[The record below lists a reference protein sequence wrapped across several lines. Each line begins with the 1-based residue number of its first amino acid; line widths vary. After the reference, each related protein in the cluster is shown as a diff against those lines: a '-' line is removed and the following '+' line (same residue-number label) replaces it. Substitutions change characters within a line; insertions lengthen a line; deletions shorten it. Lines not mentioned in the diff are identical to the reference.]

1 MLINAIDPEE
11 SRIAVVE
18 DGVLQELHVEL
29 ANREA
34 YLGNIYKGK
43 VVNIEPSIGAA
54 FVAFG
59 GRVNGF
65 LHVSDVLPAYGRD
78 DFRLDDVIEGR
89 ARVDVDDGPES
100 MQQALSDDDDDDDD
114 ESPSPKTSARAGGS
128 SGGSS
133 KGGGKKRSASKGAVV
148 AAGDAADGHEPS
160 ADVDSGGA
168 VDSTE
173 ADDSAVGGADA
184 SVGQAERGSADQ
196 SKDDHGDD
204 SHGDDVP
211 AAEEASEESGKET
224 TEDDDA
230 VIEAVDDVQVGD
242 EAGDDDG
249 HDDDHGDFG
258 FGHGLS
264 ERPHAMAAHDPGGDD
279 GSDGSDHDVA
289 GAPASGREPRSGE
302 RSDEHSDEQSGGD
315 ERSSDRVEPE
325 ARESAGQPSG
335 DGPDRDVADGEAA
348 DGPVRKKR
356 SRSRRSRARK
366 GADRGAAAD
375 GEAGHEVAAEGADGA
390 ENAEAASAD
399 EQSGAAGDDL
409 VAPEG
414 ANKPARKKR
423 SRRGSGGDGDSRP
436 ASGRQGG
443 GRQVDVRQGG
453 NRSGKGRSG
462 QEGHDRRLP
471 RGNRPTIDQLLKKGQ
486 EVVVQITKEGIGT
499 KGPTLTTYV
508 SLPGRCLVLMPSL
521 PKCGVSRKIEDGRE
535 RRRLKRVVRELDET
549 GSGGIGFI
557 VRTAGIDKSLED
569 VQRDRDYLK
578 KIWEMVA
585 QRLKVTKAPA
595 LLYQESDL
603 VLKAMRD
610 QFTPDI
616 ADVVVDSEDV
626 HMRIR
631 DFAEKLM
638 PLMADRI
645 KRHAVT
651 TPLFHSFGIEKDV
664 EELYEPKVD
673 LPNGAS
679 IVIDQAEA
687 LVAIDVNS
695 GKYKAGGQGSDET
708 AYRTNLETIPEIVRQ
723 LRLRDLGGL
732 IIIDFID
739 MSHEKHRRGVE
750 RKIIDALR
758 GDRARIK
765 VGRISPFGMMEITR
779 QRVGPGLKRTVFMQ
793 CPHCKGAGWSRTVQS
808 KALSVL
814 REARALVNLK
824 GYSMLQVFVAPAV
837 SDYLVNYK
845 RRAVLETEDAVG
857 KSIVFRP
864 EQSYPIDV
872 VHYRFLTGD
881 GQEARIAI
889 PAGLGVK
896 A

>member
-65 LHVSDVLPAYGRD
+65 LHVSDVLPAYGRP
-78 DFRLDDVIEGR
+78 DFVLDDVIEGR
-89 ARVDVDDGPES
+89 ARVDVDDGPEAV
-100 MQQALSDDDDDDDD
+100 QQALSDDDDDDAD
-114 ESPSPKTSARAGGS
+114 PST
-128 SGGSS
+128 
-133 KGGGKKRSASKGAVV
+133 GGGDGGTAEPVV
-148 AAGDAADGHEPS
+148 EES
-160 ADVDSGGA
+160 NV
-168 VDSTE
+168 TI
-173 ADDSAVGGADA
+173 
-184 SVGQAERGSADQ
+184 AE
-196 SKDDHGDD
+196 
-204 SHGDDVP
+204 
-211 AAEEASEESGKET
+211 AEEADAAPTDVHDAEPAPGEDPAEEVSPAEEPDEGSDAEDAPGAADEPDDSSGEGASDR
-224 TEDDDA
+224 TE
-230 VIEAVDDVQVGD
+230 G
-242 EAGDDDG
+242 
-249 HDDDHGDFG
+249 G
-258 FGHGLS
+258 FGHGID
-264 ERPHAMAAHDPGGDD
+264 ERPLRMAAAGGEGDDDVDSPVPPQGEPVPPQATGQPVEGGATDAPAGDGAAPAEVGGD
-279 GSDGSDHDVA
+279 
-289 GAPASGREPRSGE
+289 APGE
-302 RSDEHSDEQSGGD
+302 GG
-315 ERSSDRVEPE
+315 
-325 ARESAGQPSG
+325 G
-335 DGPDRDVADGEAA
+335 
-348 DGPVRKKR
+348 
-356 SRSRRSRARK
+356 
-366 GADRGAAAD
+366 
-375 GEAGHEVAAEGADGA
+375 EGADDAPQNG
-390 ENAEAASAD
+390 N
-399 EQSGAAGDDL
+399 GD
-409 VAPEG
+409 
-414 ANKPARKKR
+414 
-423 SRRGSGGDGDSRP
+423 
-436 ASGRQGG
+436 GG
-443 GRQVDVRQGG
+443 GRR
-453 NRSGKGRSG
+453 NRRNRR
-462 QEGHDRRLP
+462 DRRDRDRRGGGAGGGGGDRRP
-471 RGNRPTIDQLLKKGQ
+471 RGPRPTIDQLLRKGQ
-486 EVVVQITKEGIGT
+486 EVVVQITKEGIGS

-535 RRRLKRVVRELDET
+535 RKRLKRIVRELDET

-557 VRTAGIDKSLED
+557 VRTAGINKSLQDLE
-569 VQRDRDYLK
+569 RDRDYLK

-585 QRLKVTKAPA
+585 QRLKVTRAPA

-626 HMRIR
+626 FLRIR
-631 DFAEKLM
+631 DFADKLM
-638 PLMADRI
+638 PHMSDRI
-645 KRHAVT
+645 KNHSMT
-651 TPLFHSFGIEKDV
+651 TPLFHHFGIEKEV
-664 EELYEPKVD
+664 EALYQPRVD

-679 IVIDQAEA
+679 IVIDQTEA

-695 GKYKAGGQGSDET
+695 GKFKAGGDSDET
-708 AYRTNLETIPEIVRQ
+708 AFRTNLDAIPEIVRH

-750 RKIIDALR
+750 RRLIEALR

-765 VGRISPFGMMEITR
+765 VGRISPFGMLEITR

-814 REARALVNLK
+814 REVRALLNLK
-824 GYSMLQVFVAPAV
+824 GYSVLQVFAAPAV
-837 SDYLVNYK
+837 TDYLVNYK
-845 RRAVLETEDAVG
+845 RRGILELEDAVG
-857 KSIVFRP
+857 KTIVFRP
-864 EQSYPIDV
+864 EPSYPIDV

>member
-78 DFRLDDVIEGR
+78 DFQLEDVIEGR
-89 ARVDVDDGPES
+89 ARVDADDGPES
-100 MQQALSDDDDDDDD
+100 MQQALSDDDDDDDGD
-114 ESPSPKTSARAGGS
+114 GDGG
-128 SGGSS
+128 
-133 KGGGKKRSASKGAVV
+133 V
-148 AAGDAADGHEPS
+148 EPS
-160 ADVDSGGA
+160 RGDVD
-168 VDSTE
+168 
-173 ADDSAVGGADA
+173 
-184 SVGQAERGSADQ
+184 
-196 SKDDHGDD
+196 H
-204 SHGDDVP
+204 
-211 AAEEASEESGKET
+211 EESNVALAEHDEAEAEPVDPEAVAD
-224 TEDDDA
+224 EDDDA
-230 VIEAVDDVQVGD
+230 
-242 EAGDDDG
+242 DDDARA
-249 HDDDHGDFG
+249 DDA
-258 FGHGLS
+258 S
-264 ERPHAMAAHDPGGDD
+264 RPEPDDEPFADDAADREVD
-279 GSDGSDHDVA
+279 GEG
-289 GAPASGREPRSGE
+289 PARG
-302 RSDEHSDEQSGGD
+302 
-315 ERSSDRVEPE
+315 
-325 ARESAGQPSG
+325 
-335 DGPDRDVADGEAA
+335 ADGER
-348 DGPVRKKR
+348 PLNM
-356 SRSRRSRARK
+356 
-366 GADRGAAAD
+366 
-375 GEAGHEVAAEGADGA
+375 VA
-390 ENAEAASAD
+390 
-399 EQSGAAGDDL
+399 
-409 VAPEG
+409 
-414 ANKPARKKR
+414 
-423 SRRGSGGDGDSRP
+423 GGDGRDEADGGEGAGDGGGGEP
-436 ASGRQGG
+436 AQPAGSPAAGAAPDQGG
-443 GRQVDVRQGG
+443 GERR
-453 NRSGKGRSG
+453 
-462 QEGHDRRLP
+462 DRRRGRRGGRDRGGDRRP
-471 RGNRPTIDQLLKKGQ
+471 RGPRPTIDQLLKKGQ
-486 EVVVQITKEGIGT
+486 EVVVQITKEGIGS
-499 KGPTLTTYV
+499 KGPTLTTYI

-521 PKCGVSRKIEDGRE
+521 PKCGVSRKIEDGHE
-535 RRRLKRVVRELDET
+535 RKRLKRIVRELDET
-549 GSGGIGFI
+549 GHGGIGFI
-557 VRTAGIDKSLED
+557 VRTAGVNKSLQD
-569 VQRDRDYLK
+569 LQRDRDYLK

-585 QRLKVTKAPA
+585 QRLKVTRAPA

-616 ADVVVDSEDV
+616 ADVVVDCEDV
-626 HMRIR
+626 FLRIR

-638 PLMADRI
+638 PHMAERI
-645 KRHAVT
+645 KQHAMT
-651 TPLFHSFGIEKDV
+651 TPLFHHFGIEKDV
-664 EELYEPKVD
+664 ESLYQPKVD

-695 GKYKAGGQGSDET
+695 GRYKAGGDTDET
-708 AYRTNLETIPEIVRQ
+708 AYRTNLDAIPEIVRQ

-739 MSHEKHRRGVE
+739 MAHEKQRRGVE
-750 RKIIDALR
+750 RKLIDALR

-765 VGRISPFGMMEITR
+765 VGRISPFGMLEITR

-814 REARALVNLK
+814 RESRALVNLK
-824 GYSMLQVFVAPAV
+824 GFSVLQIFVAPAV
-837 SDYLVNYK
+837 ADYLVNYK
-845 RRAVLETEDAVG
+845 RRAVLELEDAVG
-857 KSIVFRP
+857 KSLVFRP
-864 EQSYPIDV
+864 EASYPIDV

>member
-65 LHVSDVLPAYGRD
+65 LHVSDVLPAYGRPE
-78 DFRLDDVIEGR
+78 FVLDDVIEGR

-100 MQQALSDDDDDDDD
+100 MQQALADDD
-114 ESPSPKTSARAGGS
+114 EEDDATPAAGGGEAVQPVAEESNVTMAEEPIADGGDDADDADGVSEDADGEEAAQDGGHDDIEAVPEAEGEPGALDGGHDDGDHGFGHGVDERPLNMAATGHVSGEGGDDEPAPTS
-128 SGGSS
+128 SAGSPPLPAEGGEGAPGAAA
-133 KGGGKKRSASKGAVV
+133 GGDQPTAGADGA
-148 AAGDAADGHEPS
+148 AAGDAE
-160 ADVDSGGA
+160 SGQG
-168 VDSTE
+168 
-173 ADDSAVGGADA
+173 
-184 SVGQAERGSADQ
+184 VGQGDRRDRRRNRRG
-196 SKDDHGDD
+196 
-204 SHGDDVP
+204 
-211 AAEEASEESGKET
+211 
-224 TEDDDA
+224 
-230 VIEAVDDVQVGD
+230 
-242 EAGDDDG
+242 
-249 HDDDHGDFG
+249 
-258 FGHGLS
+258 
-264 ERPHAMAAHDPGGDD
+264 R
-279 GSDGSDHDVA
+279 
-289 GAPASGREPRSGE
+289 
-302 RSDEHSDEQSGGD
+302 
-315 ERSSDRVEPE
+315 
-325 ARESAGQPSG
+325 
-335 DGPDRDVADGEAA
+335 
-348 DGPVRKKR
+348 
-356 SRSRRSRARK
+356 
-366 GADRGAAAD
+366 DRGD
-375 GEAGHEVAAEGADGA
+375 
-390 ENAEAASAD
+390 
-399 EQSGAAGDDL
+399 
-409 VAPEG
+409 
-414 ANKPARKKR
+414 
-423 SRRGSGGDGDSRP
+423 RG
-436 ASGRQGG
+436 
-443 GRQVDVRQGG
+443 
-453 NRSGKGRSG
+453 N
-462 QEGHDRRLP
+462 DRRP
-471 RGNRPTIDQLLKKGQ
+471 RGPRPTIDQLLRKGQ
-486 EVVVQITKEGIGT
+486 EVVVQITKEGIGS
-499 KGPTLTTYV
+499 KGPTLTTYG

-521 PKCGVSRKIEDGRE
+521 PKCGVSRKIDDSRE
-535 RRRLKRVVRELDET
+535 RKRLKRIVRELDET
-549 GSGGIGFI
+549 GAGGIGFI
-557 VRTAGIDKSLED
+557 VRTAGINKSLQD
-569 VQRDRDYLK
+569 LQRDRDYLK

-585 QRLKVTKAPA
+585 QRLKVTRAPA

-626 HMRIR
+626 FLRIR

-638 PLMADRI
+638 PHMADRI
-645 KRHAVT
+645 KQHAMT
-651 TPLFHSFGIEKDV
+651 TPLFHHFGIEKEV
-664 EELYEPKVD
+664 EALYQPKVD

-695 GKYKAGGQGSDET
+695 GKYKAGGDSDET
-708 AYRTNLETIPEIVRQ
+708 AYRTNLDAIPEIVRQ

-739 MSHEKHRRGVE
+739 MAHEKQRRLVE
-750 RKIIDALR
+750 KRLVESLR

-765 VGRISPFGMMEITR
+765 VGRISPFGMLEITR

-814 REARALVNLK
+814 RESRALVNLK
-824 GYSMLQVFVAPAV
+824 GFSVLQVFSAPAV
-837 SDYLVNYK
+837 TDYLVNHK
-845 RRAVLETEDAVG
+845 RRAVLELEDAVG
-857 KSIVFRP
+857 KSITFRP
-864 EQSYPIDV
+864 EVSYPIDV

>member
-65 LHVSDVLPAYGRD
+65 LHVSDVLPAYGRPE
-78 DFRLDDVIEGR
+78 FVLDDVIEGR
-89 ARVDVDDGPES
+89 ARVDVDDSPES
-100 MQQALSDDDDDDDD
+100 MQQALVDDD
-114 ESPSPKTSARAGGS
+114 EDDATDGA
-128 SGGSS
+128 SG
-133 KGGGKKRSASKGAVV
+133 KP
-148 AAGDAADGHEPS
+148 AGDAEPVADDEPDEESNVSVAEVDEHEPIDPANGEGDADG
-160 ADVDSGGA
+160 DG
-168 VDSTE
+168 
-173 ADDSAVGGADA
+173 
-184 SVGQAERGSADQ
+184 
-196 SKDDHGDD
+196 
-204 SHGDDVP
+204 
-211 AAEEASEESGKET
+211 
-224 TEDDDA
+224 TEDSPPPVRDD
-230 VIEAVDDVQVGD
+230 ERDRGD
-242 EAGDDDG
+242 GDG
-249 HDDDHGDFG
+249 GPFG
-258 FGHGLS
+258 EGIP
-264 ERPHAMAAHDPGGDD
+264 ERPLNMAAAGGD
-279 GSDGSDHDVA
+279 
-289 GAPASGREPRSGE
+289 
-302 RSDEHSDEQSGGD
+302 
-315 ERSSDRVEPE
+315 
-325 ARESAGQPSG
+325 
-335 DGPDRDVADGEAA
+335 
-348 DGPVRKKR
+348 
-356 SRSRRSRARK
+356 
-366 GADRGAAAD
+366 
-375 GEAGHEVAAEGADGA
+375 
-390 ENAEAASAD
+390 
-399 EQSGAAGDDL
+399 
-409 VAPEG
+409 
-414 ANKPARKKR
+414 
-423 SRRGSGGDGDSRP
+423 GGDGDEPVEPGPTPVP
-436 ASGRQGG
+436 AGEPAAEAQP
-443 GRQVDVRQGG
+443 D
-453 NRSGKGRSG
+453 GRSG
-462 QEGHDRRLP
+462 DRRGRRHRRGRDRDRGERRP
-471 RGNRPTIDQLLKKGQ
+471 RGPRPTIDQLLKKGQ
-486 EVVVQITKEGIGT
+486 EVVVQITKEGIGS
-499 KGPTLTTYV
+499 KGPTLSTYV

-535 RRRLKRVVRELDET
+535 RKRLKRIVRELDET

-557 VRTAGIDKSLED
+557 VRTAGVNKSLQD
-569 VQRDRDYLK
+569 LQRDRDYLN

-585 QRLKVTKAPA
+585 QRLKVTRAPA

-626 HMRIR
+626 YLRIR

-638 PLMADRI
+638 PHMAERI
-645 KRHAVT
+645 KQHAMT
-651 TPLFHSFGIEKDV
+651 TPLYHHFGIEKDV
-664 EELYEPKVD
+664 EQLYQPKVE

-695 GKYKAGGQGSDET
+695 GKYKAGGDTDET
-708 AYRTNLETIPEIVRQ
+708 AFRTNLDAIPEIVRQ

-739 MSHEKHRRGVE
+739 MTHEKQRRGVE
-750 RKIIDALR
+750 KRLIDSLR

-765 VGRISPFGMMEITR
+765 VGRISPFGMMELTR

-814 REARALVNLK
+814 RESRALVNLK
-824 GYSMLQVFVAPAV
+824 GFSLLQVFVAPPVA
-837 SDYLVNYK
+837 DYLVNYK
-845 RRAVLETEDAVG
+845 RRSVLELEDAVG
-857 KSIVFRP
+857 KSIVFKP
-864 EQSYPIDV
+864 EPSYPIDV

>member
-1 MLINAIDPEE
+1 MPSHNTRRRFPLKRMLINAIDPEE

-65 LHVSDVLPAYGRD
+65 LHVSDVLPAYGRPE
-78 DFRLDDVIEGR
+78 FMLDDVIEGR

-100 MQQALSDDDDDDDD
+100 MQQALADDDDDDDAT
-114 ESPSPKTSARAGGS
+114 PAAGGGESVEPVAEESNVTMAEES
-128 SGGSS
+128 SDAGEDADDADGGPEEDGDEVAQD
-133 KGGGKKRSASKGAVV
+133 GGHDDIEAVPEAEGEPGALDGGHDDGDHGFGHGVDERPLNMAATGHDGGEGEDNSAPAGSAGSPPPPPAEGGEATPGAPTGGDVPAAGADGA
-148 AAGDAADGHEPS
+148 AAGDAQPGQ
-160 ADVDSGGA
+160 GG
-168 VDSTE
+168 
-173 ADDSAVGGADA
+173 
-184 SVGQAERGSADQ
+184 GQGDRRDRRRNRRG
-196 SKDDHGDD
+196 
-204 SHGDDVP
+204 
-211 AAEEASEESGKET
+211 
-224 TEDDDA
+224 
-230 VIEAVDDVQVGD
+230 
-242 EAGDDDG
+242 
-249 HDDDHGDFG
+249 
-258 FGHGLS
+258 
-264 ERPHAMAAHDPGGDD
+264 R
-279 GSDGSDHDVA
+279 
-289 GAPASGREPRSGE
+289 
-302 RSDEHSDEQSGGD
+302 
-315 ERSSDRVEPE
+315 DR
-325 ARESAGQPSG
+325 
-335 DGPDRDVADGEAA
+335 
-348 DGPVRKKR
+348 
-356 SRSRRSRARK
+356 
-366 GADRGAAAD
+366 ADRG
-375 GEAGHEVAAEGADGA
+375 
-390 ENAEAASAD
+390 N
-399 EQSGAAGDDL
+399 
-409 VAPEG
+409 
-414 ANKPARKKR
+414 
-423 SRRGSGGDGDSRP
+423 
-436 ASGRQGG
+436 
-443 GRQVDVRQGG
+443 
-453 NRSGKGRSG
+453 
-462 QEGHDRRLP
+462 DRRP
-471 RGNRPTIDQLLKKGQ
+471 RGPRPTIDQLLKKGQ
-486 EVVVQITKEGIGT
+486 EVVVQITKEGIGS

-521 PKCGVSRKIEDGRE
+521 PKCGVSRKIDDSRE
-535 RRRLKRVVRELDET
+535 RKRLKRIVRELDET
-549 GSGGIGFI
+549 GAGGIGFI
-557 VRTAGIDKSLED
+557 VRTAGVNKSLQD
-569 VQRDRDYLK
+569 LQRDRDYLK

-585 QRLKVTKAPA
+585 QRLKVTRAPA

-626 HMRIR
+626 FLRIR

-638 PLMADRI
+638 PHMADRI
-645 KRHAVT
+645 KQHAMT
-651 TPLFHSFGIEKDV
+651 TPLFHHFGIEKEV
-664 EELYEPKVD
+664 EALYQPKVD

-695 GKYKAGGQGSDET
+695 GKYKAGGDSDET
-708 AYRTNLETIPEIVRQ
+708 AYRTNLDAIPEIVRQ

-739 MSHEKHRRGVE
+739 MAHEKQRRLVE
-750 RKIIDALR
+750 KRLVESLR

-765 VGRISPFGMMEITR
+765 VGRISPFGMLEITR

-814 REARALVNLK
+814 RESRALVNLK
-824 GYSMLQVFVAPAV
+824 GFSVLQVFAAPAV
-837 SDYLVNYK
+837 TDYLVNHK
-845 RRAVLETEDAVG
+845 RRAVLELEDAVG
-857 KSIVFRP
+857 KSITFRP
-864 EQSYPIDV
+864 EVSYPIDV

>member
-65 LHVSDVLPAYGRD
+65 LHVSDVLPAYGRP
-78 DFRLDDVIEGR
+78 DFQLEDVIEGR
-89 ARVDVDDGPES
+89 ARVDVDESPES
-100 MQQALSDDDDDDDD
+100 MQQALVDDEDDD
-114 ESPSPKTSARAGGS
+114 EAPAAGAPTAAAGDEPAAEES
-128 SGGSS
+128 NVSIADHDEDEGEPVDP
-133 KGGGKKRSASKGAVV
+133 AAVADDD
-148 AAGDAADGHEPS
+148 AADGDHADGDDEAVPEPDEEPHADDDGDAADG
-160 ADVDSGGA
+160 
-168 VDSTE
+168 
-173 ADDSAVGGADA
+173 
-184 SVGQAERGSADQ
+184 
-196 SKDDHGDD
+196 
-204 SHGDDVP
+204 
-211 AAEEASEESGKET
+211 
-224 TEDDDA
+224 
-230 VIEAVDDVQVGD
+230 
-242 EAGDDDG
+242 DDG
-249 HDDDHGDFG
+249 FGDGIHGEKP
-258 FGHGLS
+258 LN
-264 ERPHAMAAHDPGGDD
+264 MAA
-279 GSDGSDHDVA
+279 
-289 GAPASGREPRSGE
+289 
-302 RSDEHSDEQSGGD
+302 
-315 ERSSDRVEPE
+315 
-325 ARESAGQPSG
+325 
-335 DGPDRDVADGEAA
+335 
-348 DGPVRKKR
+348 
-356 SRSRRSRARK
+356 
-366 GADRGAAAD
+366 
-375 GEAGHEVAAEGADGA
+375 
-390 ENAEAASAD
+390 
-399 EQSGAAGDDL
+399 
-409 VAPEG
+409 
-414 ANKPARKKR
+414 
-423 SRRGSGGDGDSRP
+423 GGDGDSV
-436 ASGRQGG
+436 GG
-443 GRQVDVRQGG
+443 GEDGGDAEAPAVGGDAGGPPAAEASAPQPGPQGDG
-453 NRSGKGRSG
+453 GRREKRRG
-462 QEGHDRRLP
+462 RRGGRDRDRGGDRRP
-471 RGNRPTIDQLLKKGQ
+471 RGPRPTIDQLLKKGQ
-486 EVVVQITKEGIGT
+486 EVVVQITKEGIGS

-521 PKCGVSRKIEDGRE
+521 PKCGVSRKIEDGHE
-535 RRRLKRVVRELDET
+535 RKRLKRIVRELDET
-549 GSGGIGFI
+549 GHGGIGFI
-557 VRTAGIDKSLED
+557 VRTAGVNKSLQD
-569 VQRDRDYLK
+569 LQRDRDYLK

-585 QRLKVTKAPA
+585 QRLKVTRAPA

-616 ADVVVDSEDV
+616 ADVVVDCEDV
-626 HMRIR
+626 FLRIR

-638 PLMADRI
+638 PHMAERI
-645 KRHAVT
+645 KQHAMT
-651 TPLFHSFGIEKDV
+651 TPLYHHFGIEKDV
-664 EELYEPKVD
+664 EQLYQPKVE

-695 GKYKAGGQGSDET
+695 GKYKAGGDTDET
-708 AYRTNLETIPEIVRQ
+708 AYRTNLDAIPEIVRQ

-739 MSHEKHRRGVE
+739 MAHEKQRRGVE
-750 RKIIDALR
+750 RKLIDALR

-765 VGRISPFGMMEITR
+765 VGRISPFGMLEITR

-814 REARALVNLK
+814 RESRALVNLK
-824 GYSMLQVFVAPAV
+824 GFSVLQVFVAPAV
-837 SDYLVNYK
+837 ADYLVNYK
-845 RRAVLETEDAVG
+845 RRAVLELEDAVG

-864 EQSYPIDV
+864 EVSYPIDV

>member
-1 MLINAIDPEE
+1 MKRMLINAVDPEE

-59 GRVNGF
+59 GRINGF

-78 DFRLDDVIEGR
+78 DFVLDDVIEGR

-100 MQQALSDDDDDDDD
+100 MQQALSDDEEDD
-114 ESPSPKTSARAGGS
+114 GGEHDP
-128 SGGSS
+128 
-133 KGGGKKRSASKGAVV
+133 ADAAVGEISNVTV
-148 AAGDAADGHEPS
+148 AEPEREDGDQEPYADAGDADAPPADEDFAGE
-160 ADVDSGGA
+160 AAGEGGA
-168 VDSTE
+168 EDAE
-173 ADDSAVGGADA
+173 ADDAEADDAGRGPA
-184 SVGQAERGSADQ
+184 SSEGEDDAERGS
-196 SKDDHGDD
+196 DDEVRLMAAAGGD
-204 SHGDDVP
+204 
-211 AAEEASEESGKET
+211 A
-224 TEDDDA
+224 DDA
-230 VIEAVDDVQVGD
+230 DLPPMSEAESSTPDSAT
-242 EAGDDDG
+242 AGQG
-249 HDDDHGDFG
+249 TGQPG
-258 FGHGLS
+258 A
-264 ERPHAMAAHDPGGDD
+264 ERAAPRGGEGGDRRNRR
-279 GSDGSDHDVA
+279 
-289 GAPASGREPRSGE
+289 GRRD
-302 RSDEHSDEQSGGD
+302 RRGG
-315 ERSSDRVEPE
+315 
-325 ARESAGQPSG
+325 GG
-335 DGPDRDVADGEAA
+335 G
-348 DGPVRKKR
+348 
-356 SRSRRSRARK
+356 
-366 GADRGAAAD
+366 
-375 GEAGHEVAAEGADGA
+375 
-390 ENAEAASAD
+390 
-399 EQSGAAGDDL
+399 GAAGF
-409 VAPEG
+409 E
-414 ANKPARKKR
+414 
-423 SRRGSGGDGDSRP
+423 RR
-436 ASGRQGG
+436 
-443 GRQVDVRQGG
+443 
-453 NRSGKGRSG
+453 
-462 QEGHDRRLP
+462 P
-471 RGNRPTIDQLLKKGQ
+471 RGPRPTIDQLLKKGQ
-486 EVVVQITKEGIGT
+486 EVVVQITKEGIGS

-535 RRRLKRVVRELDET
+535 RKRLKRIVRELDET

-557 VRTAGIDKSLED
+557 VRTAGINKSQQDLE
-569 VQRDRDYLK
+569 RDRDYLK
-578 KIWEMVA
+578 KIWELVA
-585 QRLKVTKAPA
+585 QRLKVTRAPA

-626 HMRIR
+626 YLRVR
-631 DFAEKLM
+631 DFADKLM
-638 PLMADRI
+638 PHMADRI
-645 KRHAVT
+645 KHHAVT
-651 TPLFHSFGIEKDV
+651 TPLFHHFGIEKEV
-664 EELYEPKVD
+664 EALYQPKVD

-679 IVIDQAEA
+679 IVIDQTEA

-695 GKYKAGGQGSDET
+695 GKYKAGGDSDET
-708 AYRTNLETIPEIVRQ
+708 AYRTNLDAIPEIVRQ

-739 MSHEKHRRGVE
+739 MSHEKQRRGVE
-750 RKIIDALR
+750 RKLIESLR

-765 VGRISPFGMMEITR
+765 VGRISPFGMLEITR

-814 REARALVNLK
+814 REVRALVHLK
-824 GYSMLQVFVAPAV
+824 GYSVLQVFVAPAV

-845 RRAVLETEDAVG
+845 RRGILELEDAVG
-857 KSIVFRP
+857 KTVLFRP
-864 EQSYPIDV
+864 EASYPIDV

-881 GQEARIAI
+881 GQEARINI

>member
-1 MLINAIDPEE
+1 MLINALDPEE

-65 LHVSDVLPAYGRD
+65 LHVSDVLPAYGRP
-78 DFRLDDVIEGR
+78 DFVLDDVIEGR
-89 ARVDVDDGPES
+89 ARVDVEESPES
-100 MQQALSDDDDDDDD
+100 MQQALADDDDDDAAPAPGGAATADHEAPHGDAEPAGDDVATPESNVTVADEPEHDDVTDVRADDAPPDEAEGVPEADD
-114 ESPSPKTSARAGGS
+114 EDTETETDTDTETDADTDEAPEKSDDLGFGDGIDDERPMNMAATGDPDAAGGDA
-128 SGGSS
+128 GEPPVPPNGDQPVPP
-133 KGGGKKRSASKGAVV
+133 SAPNGDAAPRE
-148 AAGDAADGHEPS
+148 AAGD
-160 ADVDSGGA
+160 
-168 VDSTE
+168 
-173 ADDSAVGGADA
+173 
-184 SVGQAERGSADQ
+184 
-196 SKDDHGDD
+196 
-204 SHGDDVP
+204 
-211 AAEEASEESGKET
+211 
-224 TEDDDA
+224 
-230 VIEAVDDVQVGD
+230 
-242 EAGDDDG
+242 
-249 HDDDHGDFG
+249 
-258 FGHGLS
+258 
-264 ERPHAMAAHDPGGDD
+264 
-279 GSDGSDHDVA
+279 
-289 GAPASGREPRSGE
+289 EPRG
-302 RSDEHSDEQSGGD
+302 
-315 ERSSDRVEPE
+315 
-325 ARESAGQPSG
+325 
-335 DGPDRDVADGEAA
+335 
-348 DGPVRKKR
+348 
-356 SRSRRSRARK
+356 
-366 GADRGAAAD
+366 
-375 GEAGHEVAAEGADGA
+375 
-390 ENAEAASAD
+390 
-399 EQSGAAGDDL
+399 
-409 VAPEG
+409 
-414 ANKPARKKR
+414 
-423 SRRGSGGDGDSRP
+423 
-436 ASGRQGG
+436 GG
-443 GRQVDVRQGG
+443 GRGDRDKRR
-453 NRSGKGRSG
+453 NRR
-462 QEGHDRRLP
+462 DRRDQRQERRP
-471 RGNRPTIDQLLKKGQ
+471 NRPRPTIDQILKKGQ
-486 EVVVQITKEGIGT
+486 EVVVQITTESIGS
-499 KGPTLTTYV
+499 KGPTLSTYV

-535 RRRLKRVVRELDET
+535 RKRLKKIVRGLDET

-557 VRTAGIDKSLED
+557 VRTAGINKSQQDLE
-569 VQRDRDYLK
+569 RDRDYLK

-585 QRLKVTKAPA
+585 ERVKITRAPA

-626 HMRIR
+626 FLRIR
-631 DFAEKLM
+631 DFADKLM
-638 PLMADRI
+638 PQMAERI
-645 KRHAVT
+645 KQHTMT
-651 TPLFHSFGIEKDV
+651 TPLFHHFGIEKEV
-664 EELYEPKVD
+664 EALYQPKVD

-695 GKYKAGGQGSDET
+695 GKYKAGGDSDET
-708 AYRTNLETIPEIVRQ
+708 AYRTNLDAIPEIVRQ

-750 RKIIDALR
+750 KRLIDALR

-765 VGRISPFGMMEITR
+765 VGRISPFGMLEITR

-793 CPHCKGAGWSRTVQS
+793 CPHCHGAGWSRTVQS

-814 REARALVNLK
+814 REIRALLHLK
-824 GYSMLQVFVAPAV
+824 GYSVVQVFAAPAV
-837 SDYLVNYK
+837 TDYLVNYK
-845 RRAVLETEDAVG
+845 RRATLELEDAVG

-864 EQSYPIDV
+864 EPSYPIDV

>member
-65 LHVSDVLPAYGRD
+65 LHVSDVLPAYGRPE
-78 DFRLDDVIEGR
+78 FVLDDVIEGR

-100 MQQALSDDDDDDDD
+100 MQQALADDDDDDDTT
-114 ESPSPKTSARAGGS
+114 PAAGGGEAVEPVAEES
-128 SGGSS
+128 NVTMAEESTADDADDTDDAEGADDGQDDTEGEVAAQDGGHDDIEAVPEAEGQPGALDGGHDDGDHGFGHGVDERPLNMAATGH
-133 KGGGKKRSASKGAVV
+133 GGGEGEDDDPAPASSAGAPPPSAEGGETAPVAAAGGDAPAGGADGA
-148 AAGDAADGHEPS
+148 AAGDAQP
-160 ADVDSGGA
+160 
-168 VDSTE
+168 
-173 ADDSAVGGADA
+173 
-184 SVGQAERGSADQ
+184 GQ
-196 SKDDHGDD
+196 GD
-204 SHGDDVP
+204 
-211 AAEEASEESGKET
+211 
-224 TEDDDA
+224 
-230 VIEAVDDVQVGD
+230 
-242 EAGDDDG
+242 
-249 HDDDHGDFG
+249 
-258 FGHGLS
+258 
-264 ERPHAMAAHDPGGDD
+264 R
-279 GSDGSDHDVA
+279 
-289 GAPASGREPRSGE
+289 R
-302 RSDEHSDEQSGGD
+302 
-315 ERSSDRVEPE
+315 DR
-325 ARESAGQPSG
+325 R
-335 DGPDRDVADGEAA
+335 RN
-348 DGPVRKKR
+348 
-356 SRSRRSRARK
+356 RRSR
-366 GADRGAAAD
+366 DRGD
-375 GEAGHEVAAEGADGA
+375 
-390 ENAEAASAD
+390 
-399 EQSGAAGDDL
+399 
-409 VAPEG
+409 
-414 ANKPARKKR
+414 
-423 SRRGSGGDGDSRP
+423 RG
-436 ASGRQGG
+436 
-443 GRQVDVRQGG
+443 
-453 NRSGKGRSG
+453 N
-462 QEGHDRRLP
+462 DRRP
-471 RGNRPTIDQLLKKGQ
+471 RGPRPTIDQLLKKGQ
-486 EVVVQITKEGIGT
+486 EVVVQITKEGIGS

-521 PKCGVSRKIEDGRE
+521 PKCGVSRKIDDSRE
-535 RRRLKRVVRELDET
+535 RKRLKRIVRELDET
-549 GSGGIGFI
+549 GAGGIGFI
-557 VRTAGIDKSLED
+557 VRTAGVNKSLQD
-569 VQRDRDYLK
+569 LQRDRDYLK

-585 QRLKVTKAPA
+585 QRLKVTRAPA

-626 HMRIR
+626 FLRIR

-638 PLMADRI
+638 PHMADRI
-645 KRHAVT
+645 KQHAMT
-651 TPLFHSFGIEKDV
+651 TPLFHHFGIEKEV
-664 EELYEPKVD
+664 EALYQPKVD

-695 GKYKAGGQGSDET
+695 GKYKAGGDSDET
-708 AYRTNLETIPEIVRQ
+708 AYRTNLDAIPEIVRQ

-739 MSHEKHRRGVE
+739 MAHEKQRRLVE
-750 RKIIDALR
+750 KRLVESLR

-765 VGRISPFGMMEITR
+765 VGRISPFGMLEITR

-814 REARALVNLK
+814 RESRALVNLK
-824 GYSMLQVFVAPAV
+824 GFSVLQVFAAPAV
-837 SDYLVNYK
+837 TDYLVNHK
-845 RRAVLETEDAVG
+845 RRAVLELEDAVG
-857 KSIVFRP
+857 KSITFRP
-864 EQSYPIDV
+864 EVSYPIDV

>member
-65 LHVSDVLPAYGRD
+65 RHVSDVLPAYGRP
-78 DFRLDDVIEGR
+78 DFVLDDVIEGR

-100 MQQALSDDDDDDDD
+100 VQQALSDEDEDDDGGGDPAPAAGGESAASDSNVTLAHEGDEEGAEDVPTDVHDEDPSPADADEAGGGAPPAVADD
-114 ESPSPKTSARAGGS
+114 E
-128 SGGSS
+128 
-133 KGGGKKRSASKGAVV
+133 
-148 AAGDAADGHEPS
+148 DHE
-160 ADVDSGGA
+160 G
-168 VDSTE
+168 
-173 ADDSAVGGADA
+173 
-184 SVGQAERGSADQ
+184 RGS
-196 SKDDHGDD
+196 GEE
-204 SHGDDVP
+204 P
-211 AAEEASEESGKET
+211 LRMAAPGG
-224 TEDDDA
+224 EDDDA
-230 VIEAVDDVQVGD
+230 DVPPVSDAPVAESQEHAAASGPAVHAEGGG
-242 EAGDDDG
+242 EAGAQG
-249 HDDDHGDFG
+249 GEG
-258 FGHGLS
+258 
-264 ERPHAMAAHDPGGDD
+264 GGD
-279 GSDGSDHDVA
+279 
-289 GAPASGREPRSGE
+289 SGRRSRRKG
-302 RSDEHSDEQSGGD
+302 RDRRDRDDKKSGGD
-315 ERSSDRVEPE
+315 
-325 ARESAGQPSG
+325 
-335 DGPDRDVADGEAA
+335 
-348 DGPVRKKR
+348 
-356 SRSRRSRARK
+356 RR
-366 GADRGAAAD
+366 
-375 GEAGHEVAAEGADGA
+375 
-390 ENAEAASAD
+390 
-399 EQSGAAGDDL
+399 
-409 VAPEG
+409 
-414 ANKPARKKR
+414 
-423 SRRGSGGDGDSRP
+423 
-436 ASGRQGG
+436 
-443 GRQVDVRQGG
+443 
-453 NRSGKGRSG
+453 
-462 QEGHDRRLP
+462 P
-471 RGNRPTIDQLLKKGQ
+471 RGPRPTIDQLLRKGQ
-486 EVVVQITKEGIGT
+486 EVVVQITKEGIGS

-535 RRRLKRVVRELDET
+535 RKRLKRIVRELDET

-557 VRTAGIDKSLED
+557 VRTAGINKSLQDLE
-569 VQRDRDYLK
+569 RDRDYLK

-585 QRLKVTKAPA
+585 QRLKVTRAPA

-616 ADVVVDSEDV
+616 ADVVVDCEDV
-626 HMRIR
+626 FLRIR
-631 DFAEKLM
+631 DFADKLM
-638 PLMADRI
+638 PHMAERI
-645 KRHAVT
+645 KNHAMT
-651 TPLFHSFGIEKDV
+651 TPLFHHFGIEKEV
-664 EELYEPKVD
+664 EALYQPKVD

-679 IVIDQAEA
+679 IVIDQTEA

-695 GKYKAGGQGSDET
+695 GKFKAGGDSDET
-708 AYRTNLETIPEIVRQ
+708 AYRTNLDAIPEIVRH

-750 RKIIDALR
+750 RRLIESLR

-765 VGRISPFGMMEITR
+765 VGRISPFGMLEITR

-814 REARALVNLK
+814 RETRALLNLK
-824 GYSMLQVFVAPAV
+824 GYSVLQVFVAPAV

-845 RRAVLETEDAVG
+845 RRGILELEDAVG
-857 KSIVFRP
+857 KSVLFRP
-864 EQSYPIDV
+864 EPSYPIDV

>member
-29 ANREA
+29 ASREA

-59 GRVNGF
+59 GRINGF
-65 LHVSDVLPAYGRD
+65 LHVSDVLPAYGRP
-78 DFRLDDVIEGR
+78 DFLLDDVIEGR

-100 MQQALSDDDDDDDD
+100 MQQALADDD
-114 ESPSPKTSARAGGS
+114 EDEDGPGAEASETMPPADESNVTVAEPPAGAEVTEVDADDVPSDSD
-128 SGGSS
+128 
-133 KGGGKKRSASKGAVV
+133 GAD
-148 AAGDAADGHEPS
+148 AQPPLADAGDAAEP
-160 ADVDSGGA
+160 A
-168 VDSTE
+168 
-173 ADDSAVGGADA
+173 
-184 SVGQAERGSADQ
+184 
-196 SKDDHGDD
+196 
-204 SHGDDVP
+204 
-211 AAEEASEESGKET
+211 
-224 TEDDDA
+224 
-230 VIEAVDDVQVGD
+230 GD
-242 EAGDDDG
+242 EPGFG
-249 HDDDHGDFG
+249 GGRG
-258 FGHGLS
+258 FGHGVD
-264 ERPHAMAAHDPGGDD
+264 ERPLAMAAAGGEGGEGGEGGDD
-279 GSDGSDHDVA
+279 VGAEIPEVPAEPPPGGATGEGDGGDA
-289 GAPASGREPRSGE
+289 GE
-302 RSDEHSDEQSGGD
+302 R
-315 ERSSDRVEPE
+315 
-325 ARESAGQPSG
+325 
-335 DGPDRDVADGEAA
+335 
-348 DGPVRKKR
+348 
-356 SRSRRSRARK
+356 RSRRSR
-366 GADRGAAAD
+366 
-375 GEAGHEVAAEGADGA
+375 
-390 ENAEAASAD
+390 
-399 EQSGAAGDDL
+399 
-409 VAPEG
+409 
-414 ANKPARKKR
+414 KR
-423 SRRGSGGDGDSRP
+423 R
-436 ASGRQGG
+436 
-443 GRQVDVRQGG
+443 
-453 NRSGKGRSG
+453 
-462 QEGHDRRLP
+462 DRREP
-471 RGNRPTIDQLLKKGQ
+471 NGERRPNRARPTIDQLLKKGQ

-535 RRRLKRVVRELDET
+535 RKRLKRIVRELDET

-557 VRTAGIDKSLED
+557 VRTAGINKSLQD
-569 VQRDRDYLK
+569 LQRDRDYLK

-585 QRLKVTKAPA
+585 QRLKVTRAPA

-626 HMRIR
+626 FLRIR
-631 DFAEKLM
+631 DFADKLM
-638 PLMADRI
+638 PHMADRI
-645 KRHAVT
+645 KQHALT
-651 TPLFHSFGIEKDV
+651 TPLFHHFGIEKEV
-664 EELYEPKVD
+664 EALYQPKVD

-695 GKYKAGGQGSDET
+695 GKYKAGGDTDET
-708 AYRTNLETIPEIVRQ
+708 AYRTNLDAIPEIVRQ

-750 RKIIDALR
+750 KRLIDALR

-765 VGRISPFGMMEITR
+765 VGRISPFGMLEITR

-808 KALSVL
+808 KALQVL
-814 REARALVNLK
+814 REVRALLHLK
-824 GYSMLQVFVAPAV
+824 GYSVVQVFAAPAV
-837 SDYLVNYK
+837 TDYLVNYK
-845 RRAVLETEDAVG
+845 RRATLELEDAVG
-857 KSIVFRP
+857 KTIVFRP
-864 EQSYPIDV
+864 EPSYPIDV

>member
-65 LHVSDVLPAYGRD
+65 LHVSDVLPAYGRPE
-78 DFRLDDVIEGR
+78 FLLDDVIEGR

-100 MQQALSDDDDDDDD
+100 MQQALADDDDDNDDGGEPRDGGRVPQEQDEPESNVVAVADDD
-114 ESPSPKTSARAGGS
+114 GDVAAVTEVERGDHRDGGVDLPAEQDPLEPFADTGKDEGFEPPTSGS
-128 SGGSS
+128 RFDDGPGF
-133 KGGGKKRSASKGAVV
+133 GHGVGERPLPM
-148 AAGDAADGHEPS
+148 AAGDAEDEGS
-160 ADVDSGGA
+160 DVPEIPGIPDQPLA
-168 VDSTE
+168 P
-173 ADDSAVGGADA
+173 ADA
-184 SVGQAERGSADQ
+184 TPADAEARS
-196 SKDDHGDD
+196 
-204 SHGDDVP
+204 
-211 AAEEASEESGKET
+211 
-224 TEDDDA
+224 
-230 VIEAVDDVQVGD
+230 GD
-242 EAGDDDG
+242 EPRLRRGKKRRERPQVR
-249 HDDDHGDFG
+249 
-258 FGHGLS
+258 S
-264 ERPHAMAAHDPGGDD
+264 ER
-279 GSDGSDHDVA
+279 
-289 GAPASGREPRSGE
+289 
-302 RSDEHSDEQSGGD
+302 
-315 ERSSDRVEPE
+315 
-325 ARESAGQPSG
+325 
-335 DGPDRDVADGEAA
+335 
-348 DGPVRKKR
+348 
-356 SRSRRSRARK
+356 
-366 GADRGAAAD
+366 
-375 GEAGHEVAAEGADGA
+375 
-390 ENAEAASAD
+390 
-399 EQSGAAGDDL
+399 
-409 VAPEG
+409 
-414 ANKPARKKR
+414 
-423 SRRGSGGDGDSRP
+423 RP
-436 ASGRQGG
+436 
-443 GRQVDVRQGG
+443 
-453 NRSGKGRSG
+453 NR
-462 QEGHDRRLP
+462 P
-471 RGNRPTIDQLLKKGQ
+471 RPTIDQLLKKGQ
-486 EVVVQITKEGIGT
+486 EVVVQITKEGIGS

-535 RRRLKRVVRELDET
+535 RKRLKRIVRELDET
-549 GSGGIGFI
+549 KGGGIGFI
-557 VRTAGIDKSLED
+557 VRTAGINKSLQD
-569 VQRDRDYLK
+569 LQRDRDYLK

-585 QRLKVTKAPA
+585 QRLKVTRAPA

-626 HMRIR
+626 FLRIR
-631 DFAEKLM
+631 DFADKLM
-638 PLMADRI
+638 PHMSERI
-645 KRHAVT
+645 KQHALT
-651 TPLFHSFGIEKDV
+651 TPLFHHFGIEKEV
-664 EELYEPKVD
+664 EALYQPKID
-673 LPNGAS
+673 LSNGAS

-695 GKYKAGGQGSDET
+695 GKYKAGGDTDET
-708 AYRTNLETIPEIVRQ
+708 AYRTNLEAIPEIVRQ

-750 RKIIDALR
+750 KRLIDALR

-765 VGRISPFGMMEITR
+765 VGRISPFGMLEITR

-814 REARALVNLK
+814 REVRALLHLK
-824 GYSMLQVFVAPAV
+824 GYSVVQIFAAPAV
-837 SDYLVNYK
+837 TDYLVNYK
-845 RRAVLETEDAVG
+845 RRATLELEDAVG
-857 KSIVFRP
+857 KTIVFRP
-864 EQSYPIDV
+864 EPSYPIDV

>member
-1 MLINAIDPEE
+1 MLAVISTRKIPLKRMLINAVDPEE

-65 LHVSDVLPAYGRD
+65 LHVSDVLPAYGRP
-78 DFRLDDVIEGR
+78 DFMLEDVIEGR

-100 MQQALSDDDDDDDD
+100 MQQALSDDDDEDDSESMERVGDRNAVDAVAVDGLEPDIED
-114 ESPSPKTSARAGGS
+114 EGAGGLIEVVVREEHDAEALAES
-128 SGGSS
+128 YDLEPLVEVAPVIAEPGSGEVVQPIRTEGAQETPLSDVGEVVADERALPRDAAPS
-133 KGGGKKRSASKGAVV
+133 VDTELPPPPAAPRRREGGHRRRSRGFGDGVDGPLPMA
-148 AAGDAADGHEPS
+148 AAGDGGDPDDLALPPVPPGVGQAGGEHQQVPGERPEAAR
-160 ADVDSGGA
+160 ADAA
-168 VDSTE
+168 VAGDPAEAQDSTE
-173 ADDSAVGGADA
+173 A
-184 SVGQAERGSADQ
+184 
-196 SKDDHGDD
+196 
-204 SHGDDVP
+204 
-211 AAEEASEESGKET
+211 
-224 TEDDDA
+224 
-230 VIEAVDDVQVGD
+230 
-242 EAGDDDG
+242 
-249 HDDDHGDFG
+249 
-258 FGHGLS
+258 
-264 ERPHAMAAHDPGGDD
+264 
-279 GSDGSDHDVA
+279 
-289 GAPASGREPRSGE
+289 GRL
-302 RSDEHSDEQSGGD
+302 
-315 ERSSDRVEPE
+315 
-325 ARESAGQPSG
+325 ARDG
-335 DGPDRDVADGEAA
+335 DGRRDRKSRRDRRDRRDRDQGKVE
-348 DGPVRKKR
+348 
-356 SRSRRSRARK
+356 RR
-366 GADRGAAAD
+366 
-375 GEAGHEVAAEGADGA
+375 
-390 ENAEAASAD
+390 
-399 EQSGAAGDDL
+399 
-409 VAPEG
+409 
-414 ANKPARKKR
+414 
-423 SRRGSGGDGDSRP
+423 
-436 ASGRQGG
+436 
-443 GRQVDVRQGG
+443 
-453 NRSGKGRSG
+453 
-462 QEGHDRRLP
+462 P
-471 RGNRPTIDQLLKKGQ
+471 RGPRPTIDQLLKKGQ
-486 EVVVQITKEGIGT
+486 EVVVQITKEGIGN

-535 RRRLKRVVRELDET
+535 RKRLKRIVRELDET

-557 VRTAGIDKSLED
+557 VRTAGINKSLQDLE
-569 VQRDRDYLK
+569 RDRDYLK

-585 QRLKVTKAPA
+585 QRLKVTRAPA

-626 HMRIR
+626 YLRIR
-631 DFAEKLM
+631 DFADKLM
-638 PLMADRI
+638 PHMAERI
-645 KRHAVT
+645 KSHTMT
-651 TPLFHSFGIEKDV
+651 TPLFHHFGIEKEV
-664 EELYEPKVD
+664 EALYQPKVD

-695 GKYKAGGQGSDET
+695 GKYKAGGDSDET
-708 AYRTNLETIPEIVRQ
+708 AYRTNLDAIPEIVRQ

-739 MSHEKHRRGVE
+739 MSHEKQRRGVE
-750 RKIIDALR
+750 KRLVDALR

-814 REARALVNLK
+814 REVRALLNLK
-824 GYSMLQVFVAPAV
+824 GYSVLQVFAAPAV
-837 SDYLVNYK
+837 TDYLVNYK
-845 RRAVLETEDAVG
+845 RRGILELEDAVG
-857 KSIVFRP
+857 KTIVFRP
-864 EQSYPIDV
+864 EVSYPIDV

-881 GQEARIAI
+881 GQEARVAI